1 MTSIVRASAVMGAG
15 TVVSRLLGFI
25 KAIVLAQALGV
36 VASAGA
42 DSFAVANQMP
52 NNLYV
57 IIAGGVLSATLVPAI
72 VRSTVHSDG
81 GTAYINKLMTIAL
94 SVLTVM
100 ALAATLLAPVLVRL
114 YATHWSENQLALATA
129 FTYWCLPQ
137 IFFYGLYALLGE
149 ILNARSIFGPFTW
162 APMLNNII
170 SIVGLVVFILIFG
183 ADSSGAR
190 SVTDWTPG
198 MVALIAGTATTGIAA
213 QALILLVFW
222 RKLNIR
228 FRLDFAWRGVGL
240 RETGKM
246 AGWTFGMIVATQ
258 LAGLVETNVSALA
271 SGQGA
276 SVFAFQTAWLAFM
289 LPHSIIAVSL
299 ATAYFTRISQHAA
312 ADNDELVREDAV
324 AAIRRIL
331 TLILWASAGL
341 FSIAI
346 PFSRLFSTSFGDT
359 LTLASIIMVL
369 VLGLPAFSAL
379 FVLLRVF
386 FALGDGR
393 TPFVITLFQAVTVS
407 VVLIGV
413 AFLPRENIVF
423 GVGLTLTVVGTIQTL
438 LAAWLLRRK
447 LKTKLDARVGFALL
461 RGVIAAIVASVV
473 GLYTTYALGGF
484 TASGFPES
492 GFVPAIVSM
501 ILIAIPVTLVFV
513 AVLAGLR
520 SPELAEG
527 ISVLRGLR
535 RRKSAE

>member
-1 MTSIVRASAVMGAG
+1 MGAG
-15 TVVSRLLGFI
+15 TIVSRLLGFI
-25 KAIVLAQALGV
+25 KAIILAQALGV

-57 IIAGGVLSATLVPAI
+57 IVAGGVLSATLVPAI
-72 VRSTVHSDG
+72 VRSAVHSDG

-114 YATHWSENQLALATA
+114 YASRWSEDQLALATA

-149 ILNARSIFGPFTW
+149 ILNARSVFGPFTW
-162 APMLNNII
+162 APLLNNII
-170 SIVGLVVFILIFG
+170 SILGLVVFIIIFG
-183 ADSSGAR
+183 ADSTGAR

-198 MVALIAGTATTGIAA
+198 MVALIAGTATAGIAA

-246 AGWTFGMIVATQ
+246 AGWTFGMIIATQ

-299 ATAYFTRISQHAA
+299 ATAYFTRIAQHAA
-312 ADNDELVREDAV
+312 SDKSDLVREDAV
-324 AAIRRIL
+324 AALRRIL

-341 FSIAI
+341 LSIAI
-346 PFSRLFSTSFGDT
+346 PFSRLFSTSFSDT
-359 LTLASIIMVL
+359 LTLAAIIMVL

-393 TPFVITLFQAVTVS
+393 TPFFITLFQAVTVS
-407 VVLIGV
+407 VILIGV
-413 AFLPRENIVF
+413 AFLPREDIVF
-423 GVGLTLTVVGTIQTL
+423 GVGLTLSVVGTIQTL

-447 LKTKLDARVGFALL
+447 LQTRLDARVGFALL
-461 RGVIAAIVASVV
+461 RGALAAIAASVV
-473 GLYTTYALGGF
+473 GLYTTYSLGGF

-501 ILIAIPVTLVFV
+501 IIIAIPVTLVFV
-513 AVLAGLR
+513 LVLAGLR

>member
-72 VRSTVHSDG
+72 VRSAVHSDG

-183 ADSSGAR
+183 ADSAGAR

>member
-1 MTSIVRASAVMGAG
+1 MGAG
-15 TVVSRLLGFI
+15 TIVSRLLGFI

-57 IIAGGVLSATLVPAI
+57 IVAGGVLSATLVPAI

-94 SVLTVM
+94 AVLTVM
-100 ALAATLLAPVLVRL
+100 ALAATLLAPVLVRI
-114 YATHWSENQLALATA
+114 YATNWSEDQLALATA

-137 IFFYGLYALLGE
+137 IFFYGLYALVGE

-162 APMLNNII
+162 APLLNNVI
-170 SIVGLVVFILIFG
+170 SIAGLVLFIMIFG
-183 ADSSGAR
+183 ADSTGAR

-198 MVALIAGTATTGIAA
+198 MVALVAGTATAGIAA
-213 QALILLVFW
+213 QALVLLVFW
-222 RKLNIR
+222 RKLGIR

-246 AGWTFGMIVATQ
+246 AGWTFGMIIATQ

-299 ATAYFTRISQHAA
+299 ATAYFTRIAQHAA
-312 ADNDELVREDAV
+312 ADNTVLLREDAS
-324 AAIRRIL
+324 AALRRIL

-341 FSIAI
+341 LSIAI
-346 PFSRLFSTSFGDT
+346 PFSRLFSSTFTDT
-359 LTLASIIMVL
+359 LTLAVIIAVL
-369 VLGLPAFSAL
+369 AIGLPAFSAL

-393 TPFVITLFQAVTVS
+393 TPFFITLFQAVTVS
-407 VVLIGV
+407 VILIGV
-413 AFLPRENIVF
+413 AFLPRENIVL
-423 GVGLTLTVVGTIQTL
+423 GVGLTLSAVGTVQTL

-447 LKTKLDARVGFALL
+447 LTARVDSRVGFALL
-461 RGVIAAIVASVV
+461 RGVIAAALATAV
-473 GLYTTYALGGF
+473 GLYTAYAMGGLSANGF
-484 TASGFPES
+484 PLSGFI
-492 GFVPAIVSM
+492 PAIVSM
-501 ILIAIPVTLVFV
+501 IVIGIPVTIVFAV
-513 AVLAGLR
+513 ALKLLR

-527 ISVLRGLR
+527 LTVVTGILK
-535 RRKSAE
+535 RKPRE

>member
-1 MTSIVRASAVMGAG
+1 
-15 TVVSRLLGFI
+15 
-25 KAIVLAQALGV
+25 
-36 VASAGA
+36 
-42 DSFAVANQMP
+42 MP

-57 IIAGGVLSATLVPAI
+57 IVAGGVLSATLVPAI

-100 ALAATLLAPVLVRL
+100 ALGATLLAPVLVRL

-170 SIVGLVVFILIFG
+170 SIGGLVVFILIFG
-183 ADSSGAR
+183 ADSAGAR

-299 ATAYFTRISQHAA
+299 ATAYFTRISHHAA
-312 ADNDELVREDAV
+312 ADNGELVREDAV

-447 LKTKLDARVGFALL
+447 LNTKLDARVGFALL
-461 RGVIAAIVASVV
+461 RGVVAAIVASVV